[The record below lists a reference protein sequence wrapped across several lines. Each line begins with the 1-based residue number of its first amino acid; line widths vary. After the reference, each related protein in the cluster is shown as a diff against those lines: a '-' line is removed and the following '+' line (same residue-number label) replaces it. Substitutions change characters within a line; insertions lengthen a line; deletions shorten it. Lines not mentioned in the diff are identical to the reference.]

1 MKKVFVLIAPLFIA
15 IIIFAT
21 VTYFLNKNSGK
32 GALQVTSFPQSNIFL
47 NGKLIGKTPLCMG
60 TEKCKIQDMLSVGEY
75 SIKLDP
81 LKGDYTPYDTKISIN
96 KSTLTVVDRTF
107 LSGAGSSGSVITL
120 SPISDKK
127 DAQLLVISLPTYG
140 NVFLD
145 SNQVGATPLLL
156 KNLTE
161 SDHDLHITKDGY
173 SDKLIK
179 IRTALGY
186 KLTSLVFLGVNP
198 NFASISGE
206 LQVKTQNTTEEA
218 TKSATTAS
226 DAATTSSPKIAIL
239 NTPTGFL
246 RVREEG
252 SISSLEIDRVLPG
265 EEYKLID
272 EKDGWF
278 KIKTKNDKTG
288 WVSAQYAKKR

>member
-1 MKKVFVLIAPLFIA
+1 MRKVFVLIAPLFIA
-15 IIIFAT
+15 IIIFAS

-32 GALQVTSFPQSNIFL
+32 GALQVTSFPQSNVYL
-47 NGKLIGKTPLCMG
+47 NGRLIGKTPFCMG
-60 TEKCKIQDMLSVGEY
+60 TEKCQIQDMLAIGEY
-75 SIKLDP
+75 SIKLVP
-81 LKGDYTPYDTKISIN
+81 LEKDFKPYDAKISIN

-107 LSGAGSSGSVITL
+107 LSGASSSGTVITL
-120 SPISDKK
+120 TPISDKK
-127 DAQLLVISLPTYG
+127 DAELLVISLPDKG

-145 SNQVGATPLLL
+145 SNQVGTTPILL

-161 SDHDLHITKDGY
+161 SDHDLQITKDGY

-186 KLTSLVFLGVNP
+186 KLTSLVYLGVNP
-198 NFASISGE
+198 NFSTTSAELKTETENISKEAS
-206 LQVKTQNTTEEA
+206 
-218 TKSATTAS
+218 KSAII
-226 DAATTSSPKIAIL
+226 SSPKILIL

-265 EEYKLID
+265 ETYEMIAEVNGWFEIKL
-272 EKDGWF
+272 KDG
-278 KIKTKNDKTG
+278 KVG
-288 WVSAQYAKKR
+288 WISGQYARKE

>member
-1 MKKVFVLIAPLFIA
+1 MKKAFVLVAPLFIA
-15 IIIFAT
+15 IIVFVL
-21 VTYFLNKNSGK
+21 VTYFLNRNSGK
-32 GALQVTSFPQSNIFL
+32 GALQVTSFPQSNVYL
-47 NGKLIGKTPLCMG
+47 NGRLIGQTPLCIG
-60 TEKCKIQDMLSVGEY
+60 TEKCKIQDMLKIGEY
-75 SIKLDP
+75 SIKLIP
-81 LKGDYTPYDTKISIN
+81 LEGGFKPYDEKISIN

-107 LSGAGSSGSVITL
+107 LSGASSSGSVITL
-120 SPISDKK
+120 TPISDKK
-127 DAQLLVISLPTYG
+127 DAQLLVISLPSYG

-145 SNQVGATPLLL
+145 SNQVGTTPLLL

-161 SDHDLHITKDGY
+161 SDHDLQITKDGY

-206 LQVKTQNTTEEA
+206 LQDKTQNTTEQA
-218 TKSATTAS
+218 TKSAI
-226 DAATTSSPKIAIL
+226 TSSPKIVVL

-246 RVREEG
+246 RVREES
-252 SISSLEIDRVLPG
+252 SINSLEIGRVLPG
-265 EEYKLID
+265 EEYELID

-278 KIKTKNDKTG
+278 QIRLKDDKIG
-288 WVSAQYAKKR
+288 WVSAQYAKKE